1 MNDTSSPPPSPVWNS
16 GTKLVVGA
24 TFVAILTALLIYFR
38 SIIGPLLL
46 AVILAYVFHP
56 VAAFLNRKTRLNW
69 QWSVNIVFLVF
80 VLILL
85 SIITVS
91 GLAIVQQMQSLVGVI
106 NTFTRSIPDLV
117 DQLASQVYIIGPYKF
132 ELSQSD
138 LQSFSNQI
146 IDTLQPAVGR
156 FGSLLSSFAATALVT
171 LGWGL
176 FVLVIAYFLLARTGE
191 VTDELIHLD
200 IPGYNDDIRR
210 MGVEFRRIWNVFLR
224 GQLIIFLLAI
234 FLYSILLT
242 TLGVRYSLGIA
253 ILAGVAR
260 FIPYV
265 GPFIVWIITA
275 LVAFFQGYNYFG
287 MEPWAYAI
295 LVVILCLILDAV
307 LDNFV
312 VPKFHGDTLGLHPAA
327 VLVAA
332 LIAARLIGFVGLVL
346 AAPVLASMVLVSR
359 YFMRKMLDQEP
370 WPPSDD
376 ESSDNEIPWIEFI
389 NRLWKG
395 KQKIDSTE

>member
-1 MNDTSSPPPSPVWNS
+1 MNETSSPPPSPVWNS
-16 GTKLVVGA
+16 GTKLVVGL
-24 TFVAILTALLIYFR
+24 TFVVILIALLIYFR

-69 QWSVNIVFLVF
+69 QWSVNLVFLIF

-85 SIITVS
+85 AIFTVS

-117 DQLASQVYIIGPYKF
+117 DQLSSQVYIIGPYRF

-156 FGSLLSSFAATALVT
+156 FGSLLSSFAASALVT

-191 VTDELIHLD
+191 VTDELIQLD

-210 MGVEFRRIWNVFLR
+210 MGIEFRRIWNVFLR
-224 GQLIIFLLAI
+224 GQLLIFLLAI

-265 GPFIVWIITA
+265 GPFIVWIITV

-287 MEPWAYAI
+287 MEPWAYTI

-307 LDNFV
+307 LDNLV

-332 LIAARLIGFVGLVL
+332 LVAARLIGFVGLVL

-359 YFMRKMLDQEP
+359 YFMRKMLDQEA

-376 ESSDNEIPWIEFI
+376 ESKDNDIPWTDFI

-395 KQKIDSTE
+395 RQKIDSTE

>member
-1 MNDTSSPPPSPVWNS
+1 
-16 GTKLVVGA
+16 
-24 TFVAILTALLIYFR
+24 
-38 SIIGPLLL
+38 
-46 AVILAYVFHP
+46 
-56 VAAFLNRKTRLNW
+56 
-69 QWSVNIVFLVF
+69 
-80 VLILL
+80 
-85 SIITVS
+85 
-91 GLAIVQQMQSLVGVI
+91 
-106 NTFTRSIPDLV
+106 
-117 DQLASQVYIIGPYKF
+117 
-132 ELSQSD
+132 
-138 LQSFSNQI
+138 
-146 IDTLQPAVGR
+146 
-156 FGSLLSSFAATALVT
+156 LVT

-191 VTDELIHLD
+191 VTDELIQLD

-224 GQLIIFLLAI
+224 GQMVIFMLAI

-265 GPFIVWIITA
+265 GPFIIWIITA

-295 LVVILCLILDAV
+295 LVVVLCLVLDAV
-307 LDNFV
+307 LDNLV

-332 LIAARLIGFVGLVL
+332 LVALRLIGFVGLVL
-346 AAPVLASMVLVSR
+346 AAPVLASLVLVSR
-359 YFMRKMLDQEP
+359 YFIRKLLDQDT

-376 ESSDNEIPWIEFI
+376 ELQGNDIPWIEFI
-389 NRLWKG
+389 TRLWKG
-395 KQKIDSTE
+395 RKKLDSAE